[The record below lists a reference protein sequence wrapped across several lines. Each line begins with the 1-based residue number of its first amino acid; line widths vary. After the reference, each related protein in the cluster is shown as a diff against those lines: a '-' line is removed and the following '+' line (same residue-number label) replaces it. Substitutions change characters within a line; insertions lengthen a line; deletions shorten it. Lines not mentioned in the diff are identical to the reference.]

1 MKILHCC
8 LANYFIDNYGYQ
20 ENVLTHVHKQQGHE
34 VFIVA
39 STETLDKNKG
49 NTYLPASSYIT
60 KEGIHITRLPYKN
73 TFCNKI
79 THKLRL
85 YKGLPKI
92 LREFQPDIIFM
103 HDGQTAAVFPIVKY
117 IKQHPTTKLY
127 IDSHTDEV
135 NSARSWTSKNILHR
149 IIYRFYVRHTI
160 NYTEKYYGTLPA
172 RNDFYIK
179 YYGVPK
185 EKTQF
190 LPMGIDDINVPFHK
204 RDFFKKEI
212 RDSLN
217 IKPEDFVII
226 TGGKIDA
233 LKNTDILIEAIK
245 RISNPNIKLILFGAI
260 KNDVKDKIEKLI
272 REDDRIRYIGW
283 LPAQETY
290 KYFFASDLACFIGTH
305 STLWEESVGY
315 GIPGIFKRWKGI
327 THIDRGGNCILVDEV
342 NIDNISSILE
352 NILTKKNLYQ
362 KMKEKALSDEVMQFF
377 FYSKIASNAIEENS
391 ENIKK

>member
-8 LANYFIDNYGYQ
+8 LAAFYIDNYGYQ
-20 ENVLTHVHKQQGHE
+20 ENVITRMHKKQGHE
-34 VFIVA
+34 VLILA
-39 STETLDKNKG
+39 STESMDKEKG
-49 NTYLPASSYIT
+49 FTYTEAADYMTNDDIR
-60 KEGIHITRLPYKN
+60 IIRLPYFKILTN
-73 TFCNKI
+73 TFSRKCRI
-79 THKLRL
+79 
-85 YKGLPKI
+85 YKGVFNVI
-92 LREFQPDIIFM
+92 NQFQPDIIFM

-190 LPMGIDDINVPFHK
+190 LPMGIDDINVPFNK

-352 NILTKKNLYQ
+352 NILTEKNLYQ

-377 FYSKIASNAIEENS
+377 FYSKIASDAIEENS